1 MKTLESENSLQWKKG
16 YKFWI
21 SIFTRQQDLIAYFS
35 FIKFHKLVSYKWI
48 FEIKY
53 NVDGSMA
60 RYKVDLVAKG
70 FSEVEGIDVNKTF
83 SLVAQME
90 WIQIVL
96 IVVAISRCIK
106 WMSKLIF

>member
-1 MKTLESENSLQWKKG
+1 
-16 YKFWI
+16 
-21 SIFTRQQDLIAYFS
+21 
-35 FIKFHKLVSYKWI
+35 VSYKWI

-53 NVDGSMA
+53 NVDDSMA

-90 WIQIVL
+90 
-96 IVVAISRCIK
+96 
-106 WMSKLIF
+106 

>member
-1 MKTLESENSLQWKKG
+1 
-16 YKFWI
+16 
-21 SIFTRQQDLIAYFS
+21 
-35 FIKFHKLVSYKWI
+35 
-48 FEIKY
+48 
-53 NVDGSMA
+53 
-60 RYKVDLVAKG
+60 LVAKG

-106 WMSKLIF
+106 WMSKLIFKWKSYRWDIYATRGFFG

>member
-1 MKTLESENSLQWKKG
+1 M
-16 YKFWI
+16 
-21 SIFTRQQDLIAYFS
+21 SIFTRQKDLIAYFS

-70 FSEVEGIDVNKTF
+70 FLEVEGIDVNKTF

-90 WIQIVL
+90 
-96 IVVAISRCIK
+96 
-106 WMSKLIF
+106 